1 MKCGDDFQL
10 GLAKPRQAARQVTT
24 SSKSPDG
31 ATVPSTNNRLAQQ
44 QTYGHARIPYGHR
57 RSSSL
62 WAQAGATNV
71 GSAGASCV
79 LATSQARG
87 GL

>member
-10 GLAKPRQAARQVTT
+10 GLAKPRQAARQV
-24 SSKSPDG
+24 SKSPDG